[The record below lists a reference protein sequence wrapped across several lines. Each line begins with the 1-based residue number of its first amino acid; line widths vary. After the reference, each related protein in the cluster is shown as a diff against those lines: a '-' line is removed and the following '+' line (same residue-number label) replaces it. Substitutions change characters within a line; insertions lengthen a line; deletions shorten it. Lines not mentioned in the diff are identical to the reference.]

1 MQKSCGLLR
10 QEPKVKPE
18 EKYEFIDEHPEY
30 AAAKWADTLAY
41 LSVGTTAGR
50 TGENS
55 DKKKW
60 KSTKK

>member
-1 MQKSCGLLR
+1 MSIQNTPQRSG
-10 QEPKVKPE
+10 P
-18 EKYEFIDEHPEY
+18 
-30 AAAKWADTLAY
+30 DTLAY

-60 KSTKK
+60 KSTKNDQNDIFKKATKPMAWIVFVVS